1 MSWATVMGLALVLA
15 ILVTL
20 VVAAAKVAGRVDDA
34 ARKSE
39 IERLKKELN
48 DEIHSGGNISR
59 IVALR
64 QRLRKLGAQ

>member
-1 MSWATVMGLALVLA
+1 MNVATVIGLALVLA

-20 VVAAAKVAGRVDDA
+20 VAAAAKVARRADDA

-39 IERLKKELN
+39 IENLKRELK
-48 DEIHSGGNISR
+48 DEIHSGGNVNR

>member
-1 MSWATVMGLALVLA
+1 MSWSSVAGLALVLA

-20 VVAAAKVAGRVDDA
+20 VAAAAKVAGRVDDA

-39 IERLKKELN
+39 IEKLKKELN
-48 DEIHSGGNISR
+48 DEIHSGGNLNR

-64 QRLRKLGAQ
+64 LRLRKLGAQ